1 MGQSDG
7 GEGPDLTG
15 FGSRQWLTAFISNPK
30 HESFY
35 GAHNDRMP
43 AFGAD
48 GRLTADEIGLIAD
61 WLRGD
66 WYVAP

>member
-1 MGQSDG
+1 MF
-7 GEGPDLTG
+7 GPDLTG